1 MGVCNSCDEDSGTP
15 GEARLSRLVFVWE
28 CCLLK
33 NQDNWMVSERGLGS
47 GAVNVRR
54 APAAG
59 SKLGDQG
66 QDPMRTA
73 TL

>member
-47 GAVNVRR
+47 GAVNVRELQQLAANLGIR
-54 APAAG
+54 A
-59 SKLGDQG
+59 
-66 QDPMRTA
+66 RTP
-73 TL
+73 